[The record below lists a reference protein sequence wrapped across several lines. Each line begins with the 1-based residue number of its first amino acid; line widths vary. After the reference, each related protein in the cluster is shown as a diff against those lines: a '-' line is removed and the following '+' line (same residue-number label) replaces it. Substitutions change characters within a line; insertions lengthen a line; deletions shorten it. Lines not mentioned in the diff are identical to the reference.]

1 MSIRKVV
8 VAVVAAAVI
17 ALAGC
22 ATIPRSG
29 PVHVGENVRG
39 QDNGFGPVDYL
50 PSGPLKGATQKE
62 ILRGFIDAAVSP
74 QNGYA
79 VAQEFLTPKFAT
91 TWNPDASVT
100 VDTSTDRTQTTIDA
114 THVMLSVTPVAFV
127 DADGN
132 YRRSES
138 STPLKQPYTFQKV
151 KNEWRISKAPN
162 GVVIDSPRFTDVFSA
177 HALYFFSPDFA
188 YLVPDERWFPAR
200 PTSIQT
206 RVVKALLAG
215 PAKWLEGAVVSAF
228 PQGSALTADSVPVDS
243 GNAQVPLNNAASGA
257 PGLTLQRMK
266 LQLTQS
272 LTDVTSVTGVTI
284 TIGGVER
291 SITALAGSGPIQD
304 PPVDPNPLVIKDGKF
319 GFLSGN
325 SIASVSDISDKVLAL
340 APSAV
345 TLSADHQTAAV
356 LSAHGVYDVRASVD
370 APKLVDSRPGI
381 IAPSLD
387 NDGFVW
393 TVPAASPKAIQVAGA
408 EGAPTPIAAGWPGA
422 SSIQSIAVSRDGTRL
437 AALVQADGHAH
448 VMAAG
453 IIRSSSGVP
462 AHLGE
467 PVDFGVVPGSDVRSL
482 TWLDELSVAALSTAA
497 QGEVAIET
505 QVLGGELSHG
515 TGPEGGRVLAGGSGA
530 APLYWVLSADQS
542 LQIPRGT
549 GWQQKADA
557 VTLLGT
563 QLGRP

>member
-1 MSIRKVV
+1 
-8 VAVVAAAVI
+8 
-17 ALAGC
+17 
-22 ATIPRSG
+22 
-29 PVHVGENVRG
+29 
-39 QDNGFGPVDYL
+39 
-50 PSGPLKGATQKE
+50 
-62 ILRGFIDAAVSP
+62 
-74 QNGYA
+74 
-79 VAQEFLTPKFAT
+79 
-91 TWNPDASVT
+91 
-100 VDTSTDRTQTTIDA
+100 
-114 THVMLSVTPVAFV
+114 
-127 DADGN
+127 
-132 YRRSES
+132 
-138 STPLKQPYTFQKV
+138 
-151 KNEWRISKAPN
+151 
-162 GVVIDSPRFTDVFSA
+162 
-177 HALYFFSPDFA
+177 
-188 YLVPDERWFPAR
+188 
-200 PTSIQT
+200 
-206 RVVKALLAG
+206 
-215 PAKWLEGAVVSAF
+215 
-228 PQGSALTADSVPVDS
+228 
-243 GNAQVPLNNAASGA
+243 
-257 PGLTLQRMK
+257 
-266 LQLTQS
+266 
-272 LTDVTSVTGVTI
+272 
-284 TIGGVER
+284 
-291 SITALAGSGPIQD
+291 
-304 PPVDPNPLVIKDGKF
+304 VIKDGKF

-370 APKLVDSRPGI
+370 APKLVDSRPGV